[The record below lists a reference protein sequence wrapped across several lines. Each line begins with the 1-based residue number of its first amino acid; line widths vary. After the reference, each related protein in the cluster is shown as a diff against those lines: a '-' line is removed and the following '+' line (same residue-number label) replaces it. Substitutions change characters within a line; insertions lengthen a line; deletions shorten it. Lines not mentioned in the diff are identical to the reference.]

1 MAGMGAPTIEDEV
14 LCRLADLIVTPVV
27 VSSPSGIIVHANAA
41 TCAMFGY
48 TVEELRVRRR
58 EDLLDYQPENDPW
71 QTPAFALRNQPGT
84 IAPIEL
90 QLITKS
96 GARLPA
102 HVSSAFIPQLQGEG
116 RLWVTLTDLTQV
128 RSAEAA
134 LRVREDELVALSDAT
149 LEALF
154 VHQDGIILA
163 TNKAAREL
171 YRLPPDGAVGR
182 RLFDFIAPEAIDDIK
197 RRMAAQ
203 SAEPYESIGM
213 RADGT
218 KFAAAVHARTT
229 SFRGHPARL
238 AAIRDL
244 TEVQRMQASLAF
256 ADRMASVGT
265 LAAGVAHEINNPLSF
280 VTLGLEHAIGLLD
293 RDAPTPSDVR
303 AAVDTLRD
311 AEVGAQRVQAIVG
324 DLKSF
329 SRADDE
335 TTAPVELRPIIAYAA
350 RMATVEIKHRA
361 QLIIDVGELP
371 PVAGNETR
379 LGQVFLNLLV
389 NAAHAI
395 PHGAADRNEI
405 AVRAHVEGTA
415 VVVVVTD
422 TGSGIPSELIGR
434 IFEPFVSTKSY
445 GTGLGLAISHGI
457 VTRLGGRI
465 AVTSTVGVGTTFR
478 VELPIANA
486 RPATLEPAAPPAA
499 IPRTRQRV
507 LLVDDEATLRKVI
520 RRLLQRDYEVT
531 DLGSARDAL
540 ELLEQGATYDAVLC
554 DLLMPAMTGIEFFA
568 QVAARFPALADRV
581 IFLTGGVVSHAATS
595 FLENT
600 PRPQL
605 HKPFSSDQLFAAL
618 RAVIAPIDAGA

>member
-1 MAGMGAPTIEDEV
+1 MGAPPTIEDEV
-14 LCRLADLIVTPVV
+14 LCRLADLIVTPVI
-27 VSSPSGIIVHANAA
+27 VSSPSGTIIHANAA
-41 TCAMFGY
+41 TCALFGY
-48 TVEELRVRRR
+48 TVEELRIQKH
-58 EDLLDYQPENDPW
+58 EDLLDDHPENDPR
-71 QTPAFALRNQPGT
+71 QNPSYPLRDQPGVV
-84 IAPIEL
+84 IAVEL
-90 QLITKS
+90 RLVTKS
-96 GARLPA
+96 GVRFPA
-102 HVSSAFIPQLQGEG
+102 HLSSAFIPQLQGEG
-116 RLWVTLTDLTQV
+116 RMWVTLTDLTQV
-128 RSAEAA
+128 RSVEAA

-154 VHQDGIILA
+154 VHQDGVILA

-182 RLFDFIAPEAIDDIK
+182 RLFDFIAPEAIDEIK
-197 RRMAAQ
+197 RRIAAR

-244 TEVQRMQASLAF
+244 TDVHRMQASLAF

-293 RDAPTPSDVR
+293 QDAPTPIDVR

-311 AEVGAQRVQAIVG
+311 AEIGAQRVQAIVG
-324 DLKSF
+324 DLKVF
-329 SRADDE
+329 SRAVDE
-335 TTAPVELRPIIAYAA
+335 TTGPVELRPIIAYAA

-361 QLIIDVGELP
+361 RLNIDVGELP
-371 PVAGNETR
+371 LVAGNETR

-395 PHGAADRNEI
+395 PEGAADRNEI
-405 AVRAHVEGTA
+405 AVRAHVESTA

-422 TGSGIPSELIGR
+422 TGSGIPPELIDR

-457 VTRLGGRI
+457 VTSLGGRI
-465 AVTSTVGVGTTFR
+465 AVTSTVGAGTTFR

-486 RPATLEPAAPPAA
+486 RPATPPEPAAPPVAV
-499 IPRTRQRV
+499 PCTQQRI
-507 LLVDDEATLRKVI
+507 LLVEDETTLRALI
-520 RRLLQRDYEVT
+520 RRLLERHYEVT
-531 DLGSARDAL
+531 ELGSARDAL

-554 DLLMPAMTGIEFFA
+554 DLLMPAMTGMEFFA
-568 QVAARFPALADRV
+568 QIAARFPALADRV
-581 IFLTGGVVSHAATS
+581 IFLTGGVVSDAATS
-595 FLENT
+595 FLERT

-605 HKPFSSDQLFAAL
+605 HKPFSADQLFAAL
-618 RAVIAPIDAGA
+618 RVVTAP